1 MVAPQGQ
8 AFLLVLLTSIL
19 LASVFN
25 VRNRGGNSSGL
36 VQQTLNRLGRC
47 EWGGLARLCRDSCGS
62 CCGRHYYPWAGG
74 GELLLIHDV
83 GAYGA
88 AMASCYNSR
97 PLPAE
102 VVIRP
107 DGSAALARPAL
118 DPNQLLA
125 LEKEA
130 LA

>member
-1 MVAPQGQ
+1 MLLSVRLRKLYQVFRPCLTCSKFSGVVAPQGQ

-36 VQQTLNRLGRC
+36 AQQTLNRIGRC

-74 GELLLIHDV
+74 GELLLILGSLLTTITGCFPYV
-83 GAYGA
+83 CCPSPAPA
-88 AMASCYNSR
+88 AA
-97 PLPAE
+97 PP
-102 VVIRP
+102 
-107 DGSAALARPAL
+107 
-118 DPNQLLA
+118 
-125 LEKEA
+125 
-130 LA
+130 